1 MPMLPFRRM
10 PNKARDSKAY
20 RRDLGHAEGMGIHQ
34 GKSVILPSPRELQQ
48 VTFHVWHVADRS
60 MISAIGVYARGET
73 GEQIRTNIGADILDY
88 RIMDLPSLP
97 QIVWAI
103 GDEIRAGYK
112 ELSHP
117 KA

>member
-1 MPMLPFRRM
+1 MGTH
-10 PNKARDSKAY
+10 KAKA
-20 RRDLGHAEGMGIHQ
+20 
-34 GKSVILPSPRELQQ
+34 VVLPSPRELQQ
-48 VTFHVWHVADRS
+48 VTFHIWHVADKT
-60 MISAIGVYARGET
+60 AITAVGVYARSET
-73 GEQIRTNIGADILDY
+73 GEAIRTNIGADILDY

-103 GDEIRAGYK
+103 GDEIKHAYR

>member
-1 MPMLPFRRM
+1 
-10 PNKARDSKAY
+10 
-20 RRDLGHAEGMGIHQ
+20 MGIHQ
-34 GKSVILPSPRELQQ
+34 SKRIELPPPRELQQ
-48 VTFHVWHVADRS
+48 IQFNIWHVTNQT
-60 MISAIGVYARGET
+60 MIAAVGVYSRDADGAVV
-73 GEQIRTNIGADILDY
+73 RTNIGADILDY

-117 KA
+117 KG

>member
-1 MPMLPFRRM
+1 M
-10 PNKARDSKAY
+10 AY
-20 RRDLGHAEGMGIHQ
+20 RRELAHAVAMGNHER
-34 GKSVILPSPRELQQ
+34 KPVVLPHHRELQQ
-48 VTFHVWHVADRS
+48 ITFHIWHVADKTA
-60 MISAIGVYARGET
+60 ISAVGVYARSET
-73 GEQIRTNIGADILDY
+73 GEAIRTNIGADILDY

-103 GDEIRAGYK
+103 GDEIRHAYK

>member
-1 MPMLPFRRM
+1 MGKHTG
-10 PNKARDSKAY
+10 KA
-20 RRDLGHAEGMGIHQ
+20 
-34 GKSVILPSPRELQQ
+34 VVLPSPRELQQ
-48 VTFHVWHVADRS
+48 ISFHIWHVADRT
-60 MISAIGVYARGET
+60 MMSAVGVYARGET
-73 GEQIRTNIGADILDY
+73 GEAIRTNIGADILDY
-88 RIMDLPSLP
+88 RIMDLPALP